1 MEIINAWLIK
11 GKNSENLCFLNE
23 ELNEEKRLIKFE
35 DIYFLDDI
43 DDT

>member
-1 MEIINAWLIK
+1 MEIINVWLI
-11 GKNSENLCFLNE
+11 KNSENLCFLR
-23 ELNEEKRLIKFE
+23 NEEKRLIKFE

>member
-11 GKNSENLCFLNE
+11 GKNSENLCFLR
-23 ELNEEKRLIKFE
+23 NEEKRLIKFE
-35 DIYFLDDI
+35 GIYFLDDI

>member
-11 GKNSENLCFLNE
+11 GKNSENLCFLQ
-23 ELNEEKRLIKFE
+23 NEEKRLIKFE